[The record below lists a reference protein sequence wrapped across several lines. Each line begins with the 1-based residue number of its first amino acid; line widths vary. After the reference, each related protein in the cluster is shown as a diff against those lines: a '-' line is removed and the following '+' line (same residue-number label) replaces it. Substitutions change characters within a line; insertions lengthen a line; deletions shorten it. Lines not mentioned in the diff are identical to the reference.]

1 MADFNE
7 FIKVYFADCKRDRR
21 LNVEHPDE
29 EQLFDYAARLLKKE
43 PQNELEHHLAD
54 CPYCL
59 DLFVQ
64 QKSLLRAADKIE
76 SEVSPV
82 EAKRELNELLCREHL
97 GETVIGLGSGITQLV
112 KTTGSPAPEILS
124 ASRGTSSR
132 RAGPPRAACRASPQL
147 RARTR

>member
-7 FIKVYFADCKRDRR
+7 FIKVYFTDSKRDRR

-29 EQLFDYAARLLKKE
+29 EQLFDYAAGLLKKE

-64 QKSLLRAADKIE
+64 QKSLLRAAVN
-76 SEVSPV
+76 SELAEDLEQR
-82 EAKRELNELLCREHL
+82 EAF
-97 GETVIGLGSGITQLV
+97 IFD
-112 KTTGSPAPEILS
+112 TGY
-124 ASRGTSSR
+124 GT
-132 RAGPPRAACRASPQL
+132 G
-147 RARTR
+147 